1 MTQTAPVQNW
11 AVDFDVMDPQY
22 LADPFSIWDE
32 LRSTCPI
39 PHTDRRKSSWM
50 PLRYEDVTAIAHD
63 VEHFSSLKVAVI
75 PGDEDEDPNADFE
88 GPNLE
93 YGLPP
98 ISADPPLHTWTRR
111 LLLPWFSHKRVETY
125 EEMTRDLC
133 RSLLDRFADTG
144 HADAAAD
151 YAQQIPVR
159 VIARILGVTSEMADT
174 FTGWVR
180 DVLEFADD
188 AERRQR
194 GAEGLL
200 YFFVNQLEER
210 KNNPGDDLLSEL
222 LQTEVDG
229 QAVDDGI
236 VLGMA
241 ALVLIAGVDTTWSG
255 IGSSLWHLAAHPED
269 CKRLVA
275 EPELMPTALEELLRA
290 YVACHH
296 GQRGD
301 PGLRVRGL
309 SDEGRGQGA
318 HELPGREPR
327 PRGVRGSRR
336 RAVGPGAQPPRG
348 VRVGDTPLRRLQ
360 PGPHGAACGAR
371 RVAGSNPGVLAR
383 PGRDHHVGRRPGPGP
398 SRPPGRVL
406 MKVRVDPDKC
416 QGHARCY
423 GLAPEVFDVDDYG
436 QSSVIVDEV
445 PPELEEKTRLAV
457 ANCPEFAI
465 EIVSE

>member
-1 MTQTAPVQNW
+1 MTQIARVQDW
-11 AVDFDVMDPQY
+11 ATDFDVMDPEY
-22 LADPFSIWDE
+22 LADPFRIWDE

-63 VEHFSSLKVAVI
+63 IEHFSSLKVAVI
-75 PGDEDEDPNADFE
+75 PGDEDEDPNAEFE

-98 ISADPPLHTWTRR
+98 ISSDPPLHTWTRR
-111 LLLPWFSHKRVETY
+111 LLLPWFSHKRVDAY
-125 EEMTRDLC
+125 EQMTRDLC
-133 RSLLDRFADTG
+133 RSLLDGFADAG

-159 VIARILGVTSEMADT
+159 VIARILGVHADMADT

-188 AERRQR
+188 PERRQR

-200 YFFVNQLEER
+200 YFFVDQLEQR
-210 KNNPGDDLLSEL
+210 RTNPGDDLLSEL

-255 IGSSLWHLAAHPED
+255 IGSSLWHLATHPED
-269 CKRLVA
+269 RKRLVA

-290 YVACHH
+290 YSPVTMAREVTQDYEYAGCPMKAGDKVLMNFPAANRDPQAFDDPDIVQLDRAHNRHVAF
-296 GQRGD
+296 
-301 PGLRVRGL
+301 
-309 SDEGRGQGA
+309 
-318 HELPGREPR
+318 
-327 PRGVRGSRR
+327 GSGIHR
-336 RAVGPGAQPPRG
+336 
-348 VRVGDTPLRRLQ
+348 
-360 PGPHGAACGAR
+360 C
-371 RVAGSNPGVLAR
+371 AGSNLAR
-383 PGRDHHVGRRPGPGP
+383 MELRVALEEWLARIPEFSLAEGETIAWAGGQVRGP
-398 SRPPGRVL
+398 RVL
-406 MKVRVDPDKC
+406 PV
-416 QGHARCY
+416 
-423 GLAPEVFDVDDYG
+423 VF
-436 QSSVIVDEV
+436 
-445 PPELEEKTRLAV
+445 
-457 ANCPEFAI
+457 
-465 EIVSE
+465 